1 MKLDRSHVL
10 VCAGAACI
18 ASGAREVEASLKE
31 RIAAAG
37 LDTEVSVYDTGCVGT
52 CDLGPVI
59 IIYPEGIFYTSV
71 SAADA
76 GEIVS
81 EHLMKGRLVERLLA
95 KKGEEHMPRYEDI
108 PFFAKQTRI
117 VLKNLGTIDPNV
129 IEDYIA
135 RGGYEGLGKAVTQM
149 TPEAVIAELAKSG
162 LRGRG
167 GAGFPAARKW
177 DFARQAEGDIK
188 YIVCNGDEGDPGA
201 FMDRSLLEGDPHAVI
216 EGMTIAAHAIGAQE
230 GFVYVRA
237 EYPLAIQRLQKAIDQ
252 AREFGLLGKGI
263 FDKLDFDIQIR
274 KGAGAFVCGEE
285 TALMASIEGERGE
298 PRPKPP
304 YPAVSGL
311 WGKPTL
317 INNVET
323 YGNVANII
331 RNGGDWYAQY
341 GTEKSKGTKV
351 FALAGNI
358 VNTGLIEVPFGTT
371 LREIVYD
378 IGGGIPG
385 GREFKAIQ
393 TGGPS
398 GGCLPVSLLDMP
410 VDYDN
415 LQKAGSIIG
424 SGGLIVMDDNTCMVD
439 VARFFLEFT
448 IEESCGQC
456 APCRE
461 GCKRM
466 LEILTRIT
474 KGQGEPEDIEL
485 LETLATTI
493 EATSLCGLGQT
504 APNSVRATLRY
515 FRDEYEAHVREKR
528 CPAGVCTA
536 MIHYEIIAERC
547 RGCTLC
553 AKNCPVGAVSGNRR
567 EPHVISHET
576 CTKCGICI
584 ENCQFEA
591 IIKG

>member
-1 MKLDRSHVL
+1 MKLERSHIL

-18 ASGAREVEASLKE
+18 ASGAHEVEDSLRKE
-31 RIAAAG
+31 IESAG
-37 LDTEVSVYDTGCVGT
+37 LATEISVYDTGCVGT

-59 IIYPEGIFYTSV
+59 IVYPEGIFYTKV
-71 SAADA
+71 GAEDA

-81 EHLMKGRLVERLLA
+81 EHLVKGRIVQRLLA
-95 KKGEEHMPRYEDI
+95 KEGDEAMPRYEDI

-117 VLKNLGTIDPNV
+117 VLKNLGTIDPNT

-135 RGGYEGLGKAVTQM
+135 ADGYAALGKAITEM
-149 TPEAVIAELAKSG
+149 TPEQVIAEIGHSG

-167 GAGFPAARKW
+167 GAGFPTARKW
-177 DFARQAEGDIK
+177 EFAREAQGDLK
-188 YIVCNGDEGDPGA
+188 YVVCNGDEGDPGA
-201 FMDRSLLEGDPHAVI
+201 FMDRSLLEGDPHAII
-216 EGMTIAAHAIGAQE
+216 EGMAIAAYAVGARQ
-230 GFVYVRA
+230 GFAYVRA

-252 AREFGLLGKGI
+252 AREFGLLGRGV
-263 FDKLDFDIQIR
+263 FGALDFDIQIR

-285 TALMASIEGERGE
+285 TALMASIQGERGE
-298 PRPKPP
+298 PRTKPP

-323 YGNVANII
+323 YANVPAII

-341 GTEKSKGTKV
+341 GTEKSRGTKV

-371 LREIVYD
+371 LREIVYE
-378 IGGGIPG
+378 IGGGIPN
-385 GREFKAIQ
+385 GRRFKAIQ

-398 GGCLPVSLLDMP
+398 GGCLPASLLDMP
-410 VDYDN
+410 VDYDS
-415 LQKAGSIIG
+415 LQKAGSIVG
-424 SGGLIVMDDNTCMVD
+424 SGGLIVMDDDTCMVD

-448 IEESCGQC
+448 MEESCGQC
-456 APCRE
+456 VPCRE

-466 LEILTRIT
+466 LEILNRIT
-474 KGQGEPEDIEL
+474 QGGGRPEDIDL
-485 LETLATTI
+485 LEALATNI
-493 EATSLCGLGQT
+493 ETASLCGLGQT
-504 APNSVRATLRY
+504 APNPVRATLRY
-515 FRDEYEAHVREKR
+515 FRDEYEAHVNEKR

-536 MIHYEIIAERC
+536 LINYNIIAERC
-547 RGCTLC
+547 TGCTLC
-553 AKNCPVGAVSGNRR
+553 AKNCPVGAITGSRR
-567 EPHVISHET
+567 EPHVIAADK
-576 CTKCGICI
+576 CTKCGICM
-584 ENCQFEA
+584 ESCRFEA

>member
-1 MKLDRSHVL
+1 MELKRSHIL

-18 ASGAREVEASLKE
+18 ASGAHEVEGSLKKE
-31 RIAAAG
+31 IASAG

-59 IIYPEGIFYTSV
+59 IVYPEGIFYTKV
-71 SAADA
+71 TPEDA
-76 GEIVS
+76 SEIVS
-81 EHLMKGRLVERLLA
+81 EHLVKGRVVERLLA
-95 KKGEEHMPRYEDI
+95 REGEEHTPRYEDI
-108 PFFAKQTRI
+108 PFFARQTRI
-117 VLKNLGTIDPNV
+117 VLQNLGTIDPNI

-135 RGGYEGLGKAVTQM
+135 RGGYEALGKAVTEM
-149 TPEAVIAELAKSG
+149 TPEEVIEEIAKSG

-167 GAGFPAARKW
+167 GAGFPTARKW
-177 DFARQAEGDIK
+177 EFTRQAKGDVK
-188 YIVCNGDEGDPGA
+188 YVVCNGDEGDPGA
-201 FMDRSLLEGDPHAVI
+201 FMDRSLLEGDPHSII
-216 EGMTIAAHAIGAQE
+216 EGMTIAAYAVGAEQ
-230 GFVYVRA
+230 GYVYVRA

-252 AREFGLLGKGI
+252 AREFGVLGKGI
-263 FDKLDFDIQIR
+263 FGKLNFDLQIR

-285 TALMASIEGERGE
+285 TALIASIEGERGE
-298 PRPKPP
+298 PRTKPP
-304 YPAVSGL
+304 YPAVAGL

-323 YGNVANII
+323 YGNVAAII
-331 RNGGDWYAQY
+331 RNGGDWYAGY

-378 IGGGIPG
+378 IGGGIPNN
-385 GREFKAIQ
+385 REFKAVQ

-398 GGCLPVSLLDMP
+398 GGCLPASLLDMP
-410 VDYDN
+410 VDYDS
-415 LQKAGSIIG
+415 LKEAGSIVG

-448 IEESCGQC
+448 MDESCGQC
-456 APCRE
+456 TPCRE

-474 KGQGEPEDIEL
+474 RGEGEQGDIEL
-485 LETLATTI
+485 LEALATSI
-493 EATSLCGLGQT
+493 ESTSLCGLGQT
-504 APNSVRATLRY
+504 APNPVRATLRY
-515 FRDEYEAHVREKR
+515 FRDEYEAHVNEKR

-536 MIHYEIIAERC
+536 LIQYEVIAERC

-553 AKNCPVGAVSGNRR
+553 AKSCPAGAISGNRR
-567 EPHVISHET
+567 EPHVISAET

-584 ENCQFEA
+584 ESCPFEA
-591 IIKG
+591 IIKK